1 MLQITK
7 PDLVR
12 KPKIA
17 VTQTQSNF
25 FPKQTNIRVVKFPTA
40 ADIIPV
46 KPENMKSQKNILKS
60 EVIALRTSPGGIQ
73 AAGYGTSYG
82 KPFMKINI
90 SDLYK
95 DPVSKPQRQTGP
107 DVYSMN
113 TLQDDHQLKKNRFYA
128 NISSENIED
137 EFGDQEKVKK
147 NGTVSTMESSTQ
159 LTKLKSSS
167 NFSMSSIHNTYCF
180 NEAFDRSK
188 AIGYRDNS
196 TPLSDILKQR
206 QFKTKDS
213 GVRPMSNKNSKAV
226 IKFNEAMEKAKI
238 YNDQMIKQYQFD
250 RENEEEEHDFVEL
263 CEILQTNLKE

>member
-1 MLQITK
+1 MIGTRNGDILE
-7 PDLVR
+7 
-12 KPKIA
+12 A
-17 VTQTQSNF
+17 V
-25 FPKQTNIRVVKFPTA
+25 V
-40 ADIIPV
+40 
-46 KPENMKSQKNILKS
+46 SQHFIGFKS
-60 EVIALRTSPGGIQ
+60 EDKERKTII
-73 AAGYGTSYG
+73 
-82 KPFMKINI
+82 I
-90 SDLYK
+90 K
-95 DPVSKPQRQTGP
+95 DE
-107 DVYSMN
+107 
-113 TLQDDHQLKKNRFYA
+113 KKMLDEDP
-128 NISSENIED
+128 SSLSENIED